1 MKFRS
6 ICYPSAAAR
15 DGRGP
20 LGLYFLEPSR
30 FELESAEVR
39 RVPLDLAARLHNARA
54 SRRQLLA
61 ELPGEL
67 ETIRDAL
74 DGARTDARPFR

>member
-6 ICYPSAAAR
+6 ICYPSAASR

-20 LGLYFLEPSR
+20 LGDYRRNPSPHEAHAGELRFL
-30 FELESAEVR
+30 
-39 RVPLDLAARLHNARA
+39 PLDLAARLHNARA
-54 SRRQLLA
+54 SRRLLLA

-67 ETIRDAL
+67 ETIRAAL
-74 DGARTDARPFR
+74 DGARTDARSFR